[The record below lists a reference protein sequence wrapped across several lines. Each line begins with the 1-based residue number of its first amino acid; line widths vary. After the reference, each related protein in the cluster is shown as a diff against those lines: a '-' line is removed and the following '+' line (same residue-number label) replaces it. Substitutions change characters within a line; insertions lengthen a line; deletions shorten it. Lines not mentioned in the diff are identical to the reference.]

1 VLDPDLRVIAAA
13 AFQDT
18 LGCPVTSQISRLLC
32 FGILFCSLE
41 RALYKFEG
49 VSMWSVPSGFDV
61 GYGTPV
67 YARASCQ
74 LNLRPSQPLACS
86 PYV

>member
-1 VLDPDLRVIAAA
+1 MSCDIAD
-13 AFQDT
+13 FSLT
-18 LGCPVTSQISRLLC
+18 LFRRP
-32 FGILFCSLE
+32 FCSLE

-49 VSMWSVPSGFDV
+49 VWMWSVPSGFDV
-61 GYGTPV
+61 GDGTPV

-74 LNLRPSQPLACS
+74 LNLRPSQPIACS